1 MHVSI
6 TPSILYL
13 GTPVVLNSTV
23 NENGSYNLAPI
34 SSAIWLGWR
43 CLLGFEAVSK
53 TPQNMIRTGECVIN
67 LPSADQ
73 VDAIN
78 RLALLTGSDPVPPGK
93 TLRGYR
99 HCQNKFGVAGLT
111 PVPSETVA
119 APRALEC
126 PIHLEAKV
134 ANVHRIMADEYD
146 YSVHDRSVECTLEG
160 ILCIEVRITRVHA
173 HPSIIMDGH
182 PNRIDP
188 NRWRPLIMSFQ
199 RFYGLGGE
207 LTASRLA
214 GIPESMYR
222 SPDID
227 RAYATGWPWLDG
239 GPNEASCLAAHK
251 NVALP

>member
-1 MHVSI
+1 MHASI

-13 GTPVVLNSTV
+13 GTPVVLNSTL

-73 VDAIN
+73 VDAVN
-78 RLALLTGSDPVPPGK
+78 RLTMLTGSNPVPPGK
-93 TLRGYR
+93 SLRGYR
-99 HCQNKFGVAGLT
+99 HCQEKFDAADLT

-134 ANVHRIMADEYD
+134 ANVHRVMADEYD
-146 YSVHDRSVECTLEG
+146 YSIHDRSVECTLEG
-160 ILCIEVRITRVHA
+160 IICIEVRITRVHV
-173 HPSIIMDGH
+173 HPSIVMDGH
-182 PNRIDP
+182 PNRIDA

-199 RFYGLGGE
+199 RFYGLGDE
-207 LTASRLA
+207 LTVSKLA
-214 GIPESMYR
+214 RIPESMYR

-227 RAYATGWPWLDG
+227 RAYASVVG
-239 GPNEASCLAAHK
+239 
-251 NVALP
+251 